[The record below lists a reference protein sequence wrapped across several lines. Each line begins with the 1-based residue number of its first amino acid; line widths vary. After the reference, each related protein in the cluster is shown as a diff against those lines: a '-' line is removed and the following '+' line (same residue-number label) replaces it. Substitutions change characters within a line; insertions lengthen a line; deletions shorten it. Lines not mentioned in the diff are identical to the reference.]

1 MLLKK
6 ILNMKTIKTY
16 FSILLFLLI
25 LAGCE
30 KILEVSPTTSLPS
43 KGVISNTATAT
54 AAVRGMYHSLQ
65 SANYYGQYILIWGDL
80 ASDNL
85 RHSGTF
91 TTDQE
96 IDANDVLSSNSTLE
110 AVWAQLY
117 YSISCANYILQD
129 IPSVKGMPDS
139 TKNQYRGE
147 AFFVRAL
154 AYFNLTR
161 SFGKVPLVT
170 TPVRS
175 LDQITLPG
183 RAPVDSV
190 YTFIQ
195 SNLDSAIAL
204 IPAGFSKSNFN
215 MDPAELQGQASKMAA
230 MALKA
235 RVSLFEKKW
244 QNAMDYA
251 DAVFESGQFVLEA
264 NYSDIFNYNRK
275 YSNESIFEVDF
286 TRLNSNALAFWLFPH
301 TYGGRLEYEPTPEI
315 VAAYD
320 HSDAR
325 YIYNINEY
333 QNSGD
338 TTTYYMVGKYND
350 IASGSDNVIVLRFA
364 EIYLIKAEAG
374 LHGATDPAGLSP
386 SDYIHEIRHRANV
399 PDLPSVTLDDVYNE
413 RRLEF
418 AFEGYRWYDLTRTG
432 TAEAFLPSVTS
443 ANQYLWPV
451 PQPEIDVNPNL
462 KPQNNGY

>member
-1 MLLKK
+1 MKKLK
-6 ILNMKTIKTY
+6 IYI
-16 FSILLFLLI
+16 SILIFIPFLS
-25 LAGCE
+25 GCE
-30 KILEVSPTTSLPS
+30 KILQVSPTTSLPS
-43 KGVISNTATAT
+43 KGVISNTSTAT
-54 AAVRGMYHSLQ
+54 AAVRGMYHSVQ
-65 SANYYGQYILIWGDL
+65 SANYYGQYMLVWGDL

-110 AVWAQLY
+110 AVWVQLY

-129 IPSVKGMPDS
+129 VPSLKEMSDS
-139 TKNQYRGE
+139 IKNQYRGE

-154 AYFNLTR
+154 AYFNLAR
-161 SFGKVPLVT
+161 SFGKVPVVT

-175 LDQITLPG
+175 LDQITLPA
-183 RAPVDSV
+183 RTPVDSV
-190 YTFIQ
+190 YEFIQ
-195 SNLDSAIAL
+195 NNLDSAIAL
-204 IPAGFSKSNFN
+204 IPAGFSKSNTN
-215 MDPAELQGQASKMAA
+215 LNPADLQGQASKMAA

-235 RVSLFEKKW
+235 RVYIFEKKW
-244 QNAMDYA
+244 QNAMNYA
-251 DAVFESGQFVLEA
+251 DSVFESGQFALEA
-264 NYSDIFNYNRK
+264 NYADIFNYNRK

-286 TRLNSNALAFWLFPH
+286 TKLNSNALAFWFFPRA
-301 TYGGRLEYEPTPEI
+301 YGGRLEYEPSSEL

-320 HSDAR
+320 HTDAR
-325 YIYNINEY
+325 YLFNISEY

-350 IASGSDNVIVLRFA
+350 ISSGSDNVVVLRYA

-374 LHGATDPAGLSP
+374 LQGAIDPSGLTP
-386 SDYIHEIRHRANV
+386 ADYIHEIRNRANPNF
-399 PDLPSVTLDDVYNE
+399 PDLVSVSLADVYNE

-418 AFEGYRWYDLTRTG
+418 AFEGYRWYDLTRTAM
-432 TAEAFLPSVTS
+432 AETFLPSVTS
-443 ANQYLWPV
+443 PNQYLWPV

-462 KPQNNGY
+462 KPQNPGY